1 MKKRRKYLYILDSQ
15 AAQLKIV
22 RLTDEDLRILK
33 SSKNGGL
40 PAVAKKYGLD
50 LEGNSWM
57 LAPVC
62 NLILVKDGKEQR
74 ICVKENYET
83 DLQPEDVELW

>member
-1 MKKRRKYLYILDSQ
+1 MKRRKYLYILDSQ

-22 RLTDEDLRILK
+22 RLTDEDIRTLRNI
-33 SSKNGGL
+33 KNGGL

-57 LAPVC
+57 IAPVC
-62 NLILVKDGKEQR
+62 QLTLVKDGKEHR

-83 DLQPEDVELW
+83 ALQPEEMELW